1 MDPRRSGRVAMR
13 RIAVLP
19 NLITLGNAFCGLLAV
34 AKAIDALAHS
44 RAAPELFYA
53 RMETAC
59 WLIVLGMVFD
69 ALDGRVARMTGG
81 ASSFGAQL
89 DSFSDALTFGCAP
102 ALLAKV
108 LIEHEGPLRGW
119 AGHPRLH
126 FIAAAAFAL
135 MAILRLARFNLET
148 SPEAEAHRS
157 FRGLPSPAAA
167 GSVVSTILL
176 YLTMVRPEIEVEE
189 GGAPTPLGRMF
200 KLFPEFHVEM
210 GPWYFPALALLLPTL
225 GFLMVSRVPYEH
237 VMSRLTRRGSFFAL
251 VYVVCLAFLFFAAP
265 VPFLFLSFNGF
276 VLFGFVRHLG
286 RRRRPPSR
294 PSADDEL
301 ERELE
306 DAL

>member
-1 MDPRRSGRVAMR
+1 MR

-34 AKAIDALAHS
+34 AKAIDALALS
-44 RAAPELFYA
+44 GAAPHLFYA

-81 ASSFGAQL
+81 ASDFGAQL

-148 SPEAEAHRS
+148 STDAADHQG

-176 YLTMVRPEIEVEE
+176 YLSMVRPEIETEE
-189 GGAPTPLGRMF
+189 GGAPTPLGRVF
-200 KLFPEFHVEM
+200 ALFPEIQLDM
-210 GPWYFPALALLLPTL
+210 PTWYFPALALLLPAL

-237 VMSRLTRRGSFFAL
+237 LMSRLTRRGSFFLL
-251 VYVVCLAFLFFAAP
+251 VYVVFGAFLFFAAP
-265 VPFLFLSFNGF
+265 VPVMFLAFNGF
-276 VLFGFVRHLG
+276 VLYGVLRALRP
-286 RRRRPPSR
+286 RRTPPR
-294 PSADDEL
+294 GPGGGAPL
-301 ERELE
+301 ERELTGVG
-306 DAL
+306 